1 LIVVSFLSTYA
12 ARYDRA
18 AKMKTVPR
26 CSLDSLPFV
35 VFSVYPSTKQTDL
48 MQKHNTKNY
57 VDLKKINFFKKFSK
71 KVLRFS
77 VSSVYLV
84 EREKRKLLRA

>member
-1 LIVVSFLSTYA
+1 
-12 ARYDRA
+12 
-18 AKMKTVPR
+18 
-26 CSLDSLPFV
+26 
-35 VFSVYPSTKQTDL
+35 